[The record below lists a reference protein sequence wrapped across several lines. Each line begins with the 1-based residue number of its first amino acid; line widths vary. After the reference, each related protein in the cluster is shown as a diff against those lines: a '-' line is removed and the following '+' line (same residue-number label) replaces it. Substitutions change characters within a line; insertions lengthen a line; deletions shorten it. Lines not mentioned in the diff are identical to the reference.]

1 MQKLKKIV
9 RVFSPYATEDEKSVQ
24 VFYKSLTENS
34 NREITIS
41 KLLELIQYNLACM
54 NLWGEYRYKGY
65 QYLTKSNRANLYNN
79 LKLIEIDFENF
90 SKSNTDQLSPLNDT
104 NYQTSTKLNSD
115 SQQLVLLSK
124 IMAYFSLTRGL
135 YKYQESSSFGKLL
148 QDPSKNQL
156 IGDCNQ
162 IVTLYIYI
170 YSRYFPVTD
179 LKLRTLPNHIALHY
193 NGVDIE
199 ATKGIF
205 TDYSNDA
212 NNSILPIE
220 EIVSINLLDV
230 TDSYLKTKPI
240 SPKELLQASRLAY
253 LLSSNREIVANNLQA
268 TYSLIINDLI
278 KLHSYDSAL
287 TFANQSKNQK
297 FLELVGHNGAVYNMQ
312 KHNFTKA
319 RSFAKFSSNKQELI
333 KHTYQV
339 EGKYYYEKGNY
350 YASIKA
356 FSVIS
361 DQKSI
366 NTCYEALFIKEQ
378 SKLPK
383 NLDSS
388 NIKNYRKII
397 DNMNKYAKKSN
408 NKTLLSNVSQYNKYL

>member
-9 RVFSPYATEDEKSVQ
+9 RAFSPYAIIDEKSVQ
-24 VFYKSLTENS
+24 VFYKSLTEDS
-34 NREITIS
+34 NRANTIS
-41 KLLELIQYNLACM
+41 KLLELIQHNLACL

-65 QYLTKSNRANLYNN
+65 QYLTKSNRASLYNN
-79 LKLIEIDFENF
+79 LKLIEIDFEYF
-90 SKSNTDQLSPLNDT
+90 RKSNISQHSPINTT
-104 NYQTSTKLNSD
+104 NNQALAKLNSN

-124 IMAYFSLTRGL
+124 IMAYFSITRGL

-148 QDPSKNQL
+148 QDPSKNLL

-193 NGVDIE
+193 NDVDIE

-205 TDYSNDA
+205 TNYSNEE

-240 SPKELLQASRLAY
+240 SPKDLLQASRLAY
-253 LLSSNREIVANNLQA
+253 LLSSNREIVVNNLEA
-268 TYSLIINDLI
+268 SYSLIINDLI

-287 TFANQSKNQK
+287 AFANQSKNQK
-297 FLELVGHNGAVYNMQ
+297 FLEIVGHNGAVYNMQ
-312 KHNFTKA
+312 KHNFIKA
-319 RSFAKFSSNKQELI
+319 RSYAKYSSDKQELI

-339 EGKYYYEKGNY
+339 EGKYYYEKGNFN
-350 YASIKA
+350 ASIKA
-356 FSVIS
+356 FSAIA

-366 NTCYEALFIKEQ
+366 NACYEALFLKEQ

-383 NLDSS
+383 ILDASI
-388 NIKNYRKII
+388 IKNFRKTV
-397 DNMNKYAKKSN
+397 DNMNIYAKKSN
-408 NKTLLSNVSQYNKYL
+408 NKTLLKTVSQYNKYL